1 MALGHLGLSTGVGR
15 FGGLRIAKNWIV
27 KPLPFGF
34 ISVVVQFGQIMR
46 YEVLTM
52 VFYSRINFQDSI
64 RIPHIWNMWPLSARN
79 PGYGEQKKLRIAK
92 KTVGMSSLIYI
103 SVIICSCRLESVFFE

>member
-1 MALGHLGLSTGVGR
+1 MYIYIFLYVALGHLGLSTGVGR

-34 ISVVVQFGQIMR
+34 MSVVVQFGQIMR

-92 KTVGMSSLIYI
+92 KNRRNV
-103 SVIICSCRLESVFFE
+103 